1 MEVLHG
7 NQSGSKHSRRLSDK
21 ISSGEN
27 RTLSWSLEESD
38 IALFPHSPLA
48 LADVLSR
55 QGGYLDLIPASSKPP
70 HKESG
75 QRDPSGSDPGNSTN
89 LQTETVNQ
97 PAQPDVEATPAK
109 HGKRPARDRFNLLT
123 LHSPT
128 ELMQQCKRILVEN
141 ALVKNKG
148 DRQLYLAAG
157 FVSWADT
164 ANAGQRQK
172 APLLL
177 YPTLLV
183 RVADQQRY
191 EIRLSGDIPE
201 YNEALL
207 IHLEQL
213 HSVTL
218 PPFDETAPLVDF
230 FARVAECLRDTTS
243 LQLEFDVALGSASLV
258 HDQGLNSVLDL
269 PDVPSNFDVGLA
281 MSITGNKSLHQ
292 LSAVLRLIPDFN
304 LQAAPSDS
312 DIDSATGNAGI
323 AGLRKYAA
331 KLAAE
336 GLDHIEFRQLPSM
349 PAMIHKWSKSVGSAL
364 GSTSIAQVL
373 QTDDLSAREL
383 VKLSGIIELI
393 DKAPASVEQL
403 GHPDLC
409 YANTTVLLR
418 RAQHQAK
425 LIEDELSALQ
435 EFFLLDKIP
444 PKQQLLNLISVL
456 GETADQEPDL
466 VDAGYFNARRLFMDF
481 SKQKPNV
488 LTNEHRRSLSQLA
501 KVLRFRELFVNNA
514 EYRTALGPGYKGLRT
529 DWNQLNLLS
538 DYTRELSDVIGSE
551 SIAAKMIANW
561 TTFRTQYAIDL
572 ETLQNAAE
580 ATRRILGVVGSRWQ
594 SQSVPALLNHSRMI
608 ARRLEQWRDKH
619 GTVDSHAEKTAAVV
633 LASFSGESL
642 DHVLVESQVDET
654 HTRIYQQLNAG
665 EISREQI
672 SDTLRWLQEASSAAA
687 QQDLDI
693 DAIVEHL
700 QIA

>member
-55 QGGYLDLIPASSKPP
+55 QGGYLDLIPASSNPAN
-70 HKESG
+70 KESG
-75 QRDPSGSDPGNSTN
+75 QQDLSVSDSGVNPN
-89 LQTETVNQ
+89 LHPETGDR
-97 PAQPDVEATPAK
+97 PAQPDVEETPAK
-109 HGKRPARDRFNLLT
+109 HGTRPARDRFNLLT

-157 FVSWADT
+157 FISWTDT
-164 ANAGQRQK
+164 ANSGQRQK

-230 FARVAECLRDTTS
+230 FARVAECLRDATA

-258 HDQGLNSVLDL
+258 HDQGNNSVLDL

-304 LQAAPSDS
+304 LQAAPSET
-312 DIDSATGNAGI
+312 DIDATGNAGI

-349 PAMIHKWSKSVGSAL
+349 PAMIHKWSKSVGTAMATPSVV
-364 GSTSIAQVL
+364 QVL

-425 LIEDELSALQ
+425 LIEDELNALQ
-435 EFFLLDKIP
+435 EYFLLDKIP
-444 PKQQLLNLISVL
+444 PKQQLLSLISIL
-456 GETADQEPDL
+456 GESADQEPDL

-529 DWNQLNLLS
+529 DWNQLNLIS
-538 DYTRELSDVIGSE
+538 DYTRELSEVLGSE
-551 SIAAKMIANW
+551 TIAAKIIANW
-561 TTFRTQYAIDL
+561 TMFRSQYAIDL

-594 SQSVPALLNHSRMI
+594 SQTVPALLNHSRMI

-619 GTVDSHAEKTAAVV
+619 GTVDSHADKTAAVV

>member
-55 QGGYLDLIPASSKPP
+55 QGGYLDLIPASSNPAQ
-70 HKESG
+70 KESR
-75 QRDPSGSDPGNSTN
+75 QVHPSSNDSGVDNSLRCETADLP
-89 LQTETVNQ
+89 LQ
-97 PAQPDVEATPAK
+97 PHVEETPAK
-109 HGKRPARDRFNLLT
+109 HGTRPARDRFNLLT
-123 LHSPT
+123 LHTPT

-157 FVSWADT
+157 FISWPDT
-164 ANAGQRQK
+164 ANPGHRQK

-183 RVADQQRY
+183 RVANQQRY
-191 EIRLSGDIPE
+191 EIRLPGDIPE

-207 IHLEQL
+207 IHLDQL
-213 HSVTL
+213 HSISL
-218 PPFDETAPLVDF
+218 PPFDESVPLVDF
-230 FARVAECLRDTTS
+230 FARIAECLRDTAS

-258 HDQGLNSVLDL
+258 HDPGRKSALDL

-281 MSITGNKSLHQ
+281 MSITGNKSLNQ
-292 LSAVLRLIPDFN
+292 LSAILRLIPDFN
-304 LQAAPSDS
+304 LQAAPTDG
-312 DIDSATGNAGI
+312 DIESGTGNAGI

-349 PAMIHKWSKSVGSAL
+349 PAMIHKWSKSVGHAM
-364 GSTSIAQVL
+364 STRSITDVL

-393 DKAPASVEQL
+393 DKAPATIEQL

-425 LIEDELSALQ
+425 LIEDELGALQ
-435 EFFLLDKIP
+435 EHYLLDKIP
-444 PKQQLLNLISVL
+444 PKQQLLSLISVL
-456 GETADQEPDL
+456 GETTDHEPDL
-466 VDAGYFNARRLFMDF
+466 VDAGYFNARRLYMEF

-529 DWNQLNLLS
+529 DWNALNLIS
-538 DYTRELSDVIGSE
+538 EYTRELSEVIGSE
-551 SIAAKMIANW
+551 SISAKIMENW
-561 TTFRTQYAIDL
+561 TEFRTQYVKDL
-572 ETLQNAAE
+572 EVLQIAAE
-580 ATRRILGVVGSRWQ
+580 ATRRILGAVGSRWQ
-594 SQSVPALLNHSRMI
+594 TQSVPALLNHSRMI
-608 ARRLEQWRDKH
+608 ARRLDQWREKH
-619 GTVDSHAEKTAAVV
+619 GTVDSHADKTAAMV
-633 LASFSGESL
+633 LSSFSGESL

-672 SDTLRWLQEASSAAA
+672 SDTLQWLQEASSAAA